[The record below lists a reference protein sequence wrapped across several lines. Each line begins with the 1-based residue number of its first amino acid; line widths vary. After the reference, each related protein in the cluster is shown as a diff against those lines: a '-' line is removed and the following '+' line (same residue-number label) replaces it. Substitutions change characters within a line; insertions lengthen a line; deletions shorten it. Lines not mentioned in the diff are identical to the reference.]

1 MSMNNKNLTEDELN
15 ERIEIVKRFKS
26 LLEQQR
32 AKFRE
37 YLFVLEKQH
46 EEIELD
52 DSESMSAHAEL
63 ENQIV
68 ANIKS
73 LQKVIVPMN
82 DLYQS
87 VADGEDS
94 CAIGNIQ
101 IDLEKLQK
109 QVLVQ
114 NERNRELLQA
124 RMNQLKCQM
133 NTFAISNPYRGKRS
147 IYAERQSGNMVSIE
161 G

>member
-1 MSMNNKNLTEDELN
+1 MNNTNLTEEELK

-32 AKFRE
+32 AKFQE
-37 YLFVLEKQH
+37 YLIVLEKQH
-46 EEIELD
+46 EKIELD
-52 DSESMSAHAEL
+52 DAESMSAHAEL

-87 VADGEDS
+87 VSDDEDTG
-94 CAIGNIQ
+94 AIDKIQ
-101 IDLEKLQK
+101 NDLNKLQK

-124 RMNQLKCQM
+124 RMNQLKNQM
-133 NTFAISNPYRGKRS
+133 NAFAVSNPYRGKRS
-147 IYAERQSGNMVSIE
+147 IYAERQSGNLVSIE
-161 G
+161 S

>member
-1 MSMNNKNLTEDELN
+1 MSMKNTHLTEDELK

-32 AKFRE
+32 AKFQE
-37 YLFVLEKQH
+37 YLAVLEKQH
-46 EEIELD
+46 EKIEID
-52 DSESMSAHAEL
+52 DAESMSAHAEL

-73 LQKVIVPMN
+73 LQKVIEPMN
-82 DLYQS
+82 SLYQS
-87 VADGEDS
+87 VSDGEDTG
-94 CAIGNIQ
+94 CIDKIQ
-101 IDLEKLQK
+101 SDLDKLQR

-114 NERNRELLQA
+114 NEKNRELLKA
-124 RMNQLKCQM
+124 RMNQLKSQM
-133 NTFAISNPYRGKRS
+133 TVLAVSNPYRGKRS
-147 IYAERQSGNMVSIE
+147 IYAERQAGNLVSIE

>member
-1 MSMNNKNLTEDELN
+1 MSMKKENLTENELN
-15 ERIEIVKRFKS
+15 ERIAIVKRFKT

-32 AKFRE
+32 AKFQE
-37 YLFVLEKQH
+37 YLVVLEKQH
-46 EEIELD
+46 DEIEMD
-52 DSESMSAHAEL
+52 DAEMMSAHADL

-82 DLYQS
+82 GLYKSVSDEESSPAIEQIQSDL
-87 VADGEDS
+87 D
-94 CAIGNIQ
+94 
-101 IDLEKLQK
+101 KLQK

-114 NERNRELLQA
+114 NEKNRELLKA
-124 RMNQLKCQM
+124 RMTLLRGQINSF
-133 NTFAISNPYRGKRS
+133 TVSNPYRGRRS
-147 IYAERQSGNMVSIE
+147 IYAERQSGNVVSIE